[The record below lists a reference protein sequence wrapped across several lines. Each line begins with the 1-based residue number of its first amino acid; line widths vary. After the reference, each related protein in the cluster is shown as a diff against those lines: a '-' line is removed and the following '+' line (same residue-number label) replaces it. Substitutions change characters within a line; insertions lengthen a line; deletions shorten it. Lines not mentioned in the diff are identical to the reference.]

1 MNMKHILFF
10 VTLLFFVLG
19 CKKYEAE
26 YAVYCQF
33 SPFFFGNERAL
44 FLANADGK
52 VLKRIE
58 IPEGANSVSD
68 QFSLSGED
76 LPEHYD
82 LHYVFVQQFEP
93 GRRMVNIFS
102 HLDVPNGASVFFV
115 TSPGFPKFIRKAH
128 IYINDVES
136 FDSLDVVDSHAF
148 DTEPQFSPAEK
159 RVVYAPH
166 VPVVQGLVLRLLAN
180 GESQF
185 RYLYLPD
192 SLVKDTI
199 SVSWQEFKPEDNF
212 KEIELPDNQKA
223 QLFEV
228 SAISPDFQHYT
239 TLVRGYNYFSSAP
252 ARFNHPEGLQEPV
265 AYRIK
270 VESDGSTYEKIF
282 QPGEALRFESSDMT
296 IGDIAV
302 AGTGLTI
309 RTSGQ
314 IDLLR
319 ANINT
324 FEPGTYYGDAVFWQI
339 DGKPGSFDH
348 HTLPVFSEY
357 YPDWYDQTAAF
368 KKGWV
373 TVLQYGEHD
382 YPQIREGF
390 PERLNEP
397 FAVARSGYRS
407 VGKFFY

>member
-1 MNMKHILFF
+1 MNMKHILLPA
-10 VTLLFFVLG
+10 TLFFFVLG

-26 YAVYCQF
+26 YAVNCQF
-33 SPFFFGNERAL
+33 SPFYFGNERAL
-44 FLANADGK
+44 FMTNADGK

-58 IPEGANSVSD
+58 IPEGANTLSE
-68 QFSLSGED
+68 QFSLSGDD
-76 LPEHYD
+76 LPEQYD
-82 LHYVFVQQFEP
+82 LHYVFFEQFEP
-93 GRRMVNIFS
+93 GRKMVYIFS

-115 TSPGFPKFIRKAH
+115 TLPGFPTFIRKAH
-128 IYINDVES
+128 IYIDGVES
-136 FDSLDVVDSHAF
+136 FDSLEVVDGHAF
-148 DTEPQFSPAEK
+148 DNEPQFTPAENK
-159 RVVYAPH
+159 VEYAPYI
-166 VPVVQGLVLRLLAN
+166 PVTQGLVLRLLAN

-192 SLVKDTI
+192 SLKKDTI
-199 SVSWQEFKPEDNF
+199 SVSWQEFKPENNF
-212 KEIELPDNQKA
+212 KNIELPDNQTA

-228 SAISPDFQHYT
+228 SAVSPDFKHYT
-239 TLVRGYNYFSSAP
+239 TLARGYNYFSAAP

-270 VESDGSTYEKIF
+270 VESDGNTYDKIF
-282 QPGEALRFESSDMT
+282 QPGEALRFEPSDMT

-302 AGTGLTI
+302 AGTGLTVH
-309 RTSGQ
+309 TSGQ

-324 FEPGTYYGDAVFWQI
+324 FEPGTYNGDGVFWQI
-339 DGKPGSFDH
+339 DGKPESFDH

-357 YPDWYDQTAAF
+357 FPDWYDQTAAF
-368 KKGWV
+368 KKGWAMAI
-373 TVLQYGEHD
+373 QYGEHD

-390 PERLNEP
+390 PDRLNEP
-397 FAVARSGYRS
+397 FAVARSDYRS